1 MPVETEWVFGQ
12 NGTFPLVIPLM
23 PAPYNAFQKQW
34 KERVASS
41 EAHLLYSFG
50 KTTDNSET
58 SDAGLIEHGLE
69 CTDHIFGPLLFPFT
83 EMY

>member
-1 MPVETEWVFGQ
+1 MAVETEWVFGQ
-12 NGTFPLVIPLM
+12 NGTFPVIPLM

-34 KERVASS
+34 KERVGSS
-41 EAHLLYSFG
+41 EAHLLHSFG

-69 CTDHIFGPLLFPFT
+69 CADHILGPLLFPFT
-83 EMY
+83 EM